1 MPSSDVPPLLDL
13 LNALHAPEQ
22 SPPREVRDATLAS
35 ALAAR
40 AAGVPPADPGT
51 AAGLLVEVSDAL
63 DADLTA
69 LDDASWQTLVIFDW
83 SVQDVV
89 AHLAAVHEVAVSRM
103 IGCESAAI
111 ETTELDA
118 ATEALVRAQ
127 RACAPAE
134 TLAVWRRS
142 VQRLRHGLAACDA
155 ELGWLGLPVPAGTV
169 VVDRAFETWI
179 HANDIR
185 NAIGRAS
192 LDPSAQHLR
201 VLCDLA
207 VELLP
212 LALAVTDRAHTGT
225 LSVTLSGAGGGEW
238 TVDLGMGRPGVSE
251 VTFHAAARELCLL
264 MGDRIDARD
273 FAYTVR
279 GSDDAADVAADLVAS
294 ANVFARP

>member
-1 MPSSDVPPLLDL
+1 MSSADIPPLRDL
-13 LNALHAPEQ
+13 LGALGTREHAP
-22 SPPREVRDATLAS
+22 STALRDATLAS
-35 ALAAR
+35 AFAAR
-40 AAGVPPADPGT
+40 AAGLPPAVAGT

-63 DADLTA
+63 DADLIA
-69 LDDASWQTLVIFDW
+69 LDAATWQTPVIFDW

-89 AHLAAVHEVAVSRM
+89 AHLTAVNEIAVSRVTGHNVTAVEM
-103 IGCESAAI
+103 A
-111 ETTELDA
+111 ELDA
-118 ATEALVRAQ
+118 ANEIAVHGHRS
-127 RACAPAE
+127 CAPAD
-134 TLAVWRRS
+134 TLGAWRRS
-142 VQRLRHGLAACDA
+142 VARLRHGVATC
-155 ELGWLGLPVPAGTV
+155 ESEVNWLGLSVPAETV
-169 VVDRAFETWI
+169 IVDRAFETWI

-212 LALAVTDRAHTGT
+212 LALAVTGRAQTGT
-225 LSVTLSGAGGGEW
+225 LQITLSGPGGGDW
-238 TVDLGMGRPGVSE
+238 TVDLGMGRPGPSE
-251 VTFHAAARELCLL
+251 ITFHAAARELCLL

-279 GSDDAADVAADLVAS
+279 GTDDAAGIAADLVAS